1 MPKEHGLV
9 WNYSSILLES
19 KMWKEEY
26 EAEKKIKPDQ
36 EGSCVFSPSMDN
48 HSENLKLRIDSSH
61 IK

>member
-36 EGSCVFSPSMDN
+36 
-48 HSENLKLRIDSSH
+48 
-61 IK
+61 